1 MHKERI
7 QSLKYDTIDELLN
20 DKRYGMCI
28 VLFPAHEKQREGLGD
43 GPVCAYISAGIC
55 VEPIKSTN
63 YNLAG
68 SQSQLWEQPSPQV
81 QCWERHGTQ
90 LGYQKL
96 WKDKAKVLNAFFG
109 GRDVF
114 AALPHRLR

>member
-1 MHKERI
+1 MHGVILKLQSCEIRYMHTIHMHKERI

-43 GPVCAYISAGIC
+43 GPVCACISAGIC

-68 SQSQLWEQPSPQV
+68 SQSQL
-81 QCWERHGTQ
+81 
-90 LGYQKL
+90 
-96 WKDKAKVLNAFFG
+96 
-109 GRDVF
+109 
-114 AALPHRLR
+114 